1 MPEIVL
7 SAYNFIKSQYI
18 ASIEKEKNF
27 RDLTN
32 IAKGRLSRCIDL
44 KVRKDCPEYIHI
56 KNRAY
61 FLTKLYRAILNEML
75 LLKSKWEMVK
85 MCTVKR
91 DKTTIE
97 DNKKKVKI
105 CLDMNQVFV
114 FDS

>member
-7 SAYNFIKSQYI
+7 STYNFIKTQYI
-18 ASIEKEKNF
+18 VSIEKEKNF
-27 RDLTN
+27 RELTN

-61 FLTKLYRAILNEML
+61 FLTKLYRTVLNEML
-75 LLKSKWEMVK
+75 YLKSKWEMVK
-85 MCTVKR
+85 MCTVKA
-91 DKTTIE
+91 DNKINE
-97 DNKKKVKI
+97 NNKKKVKI
-105 CLDMNQVFV
+105 CLEMNQVFV